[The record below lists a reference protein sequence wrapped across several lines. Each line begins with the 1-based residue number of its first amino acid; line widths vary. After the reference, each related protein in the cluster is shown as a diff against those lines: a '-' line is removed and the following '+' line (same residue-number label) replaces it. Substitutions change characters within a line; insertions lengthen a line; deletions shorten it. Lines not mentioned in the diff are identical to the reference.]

1 MSGEPLGELRLKW
14 GWGSIS
20 SAIVDT
26 ENSFTNT
33 VGGNDLF
40 LAPGA
45 WASVK
50 ACQDF
55 RLRVSAPP
63 ARDTIIG
70 IHKTKFGFSE
80 PGPIARP
87 QQGFARKC
95 PGTLSPVYRP
105 RPDARLLLDRGP
117 FLHLVSSPPS
127 PQGLA
132 RHGRTGGRKPG
143 RSGCMGVLLYDE
155 GDATVQMV

>member
-26 ENSFTNT
+26 ENSFTNA
-33 VGGNDLF
+33 VGGKDLF

-50 ACQDF
+50 ACQDI

-63 ARDTIIG
+63 ARDTIIAQ
-70 IHKTKFGFSE
+70 
-80 PGPIARP
+80 PIARDQTHAFYLIEAP
-87 QQGFARKC
+87 LSSSRFVPSISARASQARAD
-95 PGTLSPVYRP
+95 GRP
-105 RPDARLLLDRGP
+105 EAREVGMY
-117 FLHLVSSPPS
+117 
-127 PQGLA
+127 
-132 RHGRTGGRKPG
+132 
-143 RSGCMGVLLYDE
+143 GCSLYDE